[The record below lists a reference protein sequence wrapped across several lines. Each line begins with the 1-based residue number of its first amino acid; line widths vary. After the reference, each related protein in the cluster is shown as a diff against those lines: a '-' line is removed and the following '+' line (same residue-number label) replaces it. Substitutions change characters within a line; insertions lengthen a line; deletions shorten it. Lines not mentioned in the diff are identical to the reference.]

1 MNNNTMDNKGMLNT
15 YKDVLSVQDLYDIL
29 PIGKNNIYKLLNQNA
44 IKNIR
49 VGNKIIIPKQCVIE
63 FLQTAC

>member
-1 MNNNTMDNKGMLNT
+1 MLNT